1 MPGFLVAIDLI
12 TDVPRLCLKGK
23 MINSQPPT
31 PNIQLESMCWDS
43 GGLGTE
49 NWGLGVGRGGFF
61 ISLLDMDPGELLLGR
76 RQG

>member
-43 GGLGTE
+43 EYLEVG
-49 NWGLGVGRGGFF
+49 NWYLEVDAAGF
-61 ISLLDMDPGELLLGR
+61 SSAC
-76 RQG
+76 